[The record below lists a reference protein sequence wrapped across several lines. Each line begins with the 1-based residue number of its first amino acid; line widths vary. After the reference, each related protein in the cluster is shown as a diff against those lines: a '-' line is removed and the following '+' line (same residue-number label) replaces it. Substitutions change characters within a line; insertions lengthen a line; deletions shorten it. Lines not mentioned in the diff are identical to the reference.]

1 MIVNISSITKKKALV
16 IFLVIL
22 SLLVLPYSAVAD
34 TVSDLQR
41 QKEAYA
47 LEAQKAR
54 EQSQKKATEA
64 DYLRSKMSQLNAE
77 IREAESSLAIT
88 NSKISETNSLIESL
102 KKQITEQEEMLEK
115 EKVTMNGIISS
126 WYMEGDSTSMINNI
140 FSSSNLSEVIT
151 RQEYYESI
159 KQQIEIRMEKIEEL
173 KKQLYEQKTL
183 QDNNMAELS
192 QHKNNQLLQ
201 KNTIEQQRNYQS
213 YLLKS
218 TTNTIN
224 ELKQQEKN
232 ATQKAQEIQS
242 KINRISATKTWGG
255 QITSS
260 NDSSW
265 YYSQLWYPNLY
276 LGPSPYTVAQYGCL
290 ISSLAMVAKYYG
302 RNYDIPSAVA
312 ASSFNSEGYLLYSP
326 IVSDGGSQP
335 INWSRVNEELA
346 SGHPVVVG
354 VALGINMGNSYGV
367 SHFVVLKPYSQN
379 GNTYQMH
386 DPLGAGRGYDL
397 SQVKAMRIIR

>member
-1 MIVNISSITKKKALV
+1 MKIQSIAKTKGAIILFV
-16 IFLVIL
+16 LL
-22 SLLVLPYSAVAD
+22 SLLIMPYSAVAD

-54 EQSQKKATEA
+54 EQSQKKSSEA
-64 DYLRSKMSQLNAE
+64 DYLKSKLNQLNAE
-77 IREAESSLAIT
+77 IREAEYSLSIT
-88 NSKISETNSLIESL
+88 NGKISETNSLIDSL
-102 KKQITEQEEMLEK
+102 KKQITEQEDMLEK
-115 EKVTMNGIISS
+115 EKVTMNGIVSS

-242 KINRISATKTWGG
+242 KINRISATKRWGG
-255 QITSS
+255 DITSS

-290 ISSLAMVAKYYG
+290 ITSLAMIAKYYG
-302 RNYDIPSAVA
+302 RNYDVPSAVA
-312 ASSFNSEGYLLYSP
+312 ASSFNNGGYLVYTP
-326 IVSDGGSQP
+326 IVSDGWSIP
-335 INWSRVNEELA
+335 INWDRVDQEL
-346 SGHPVVVG
+346 STGHPVVVG
-354 VALGINMGNSYGV
+354 VALGEDMGNSYGV

>member
-1 MIVNISSITKKKALV
+1 MKRIKK
-16 IFLVIL
+16 IIL
-22 SLLVLPYSAVAD
+22 SATMFSIIFAPINAVAE
-34 TVSDLQR
+34 TISDLQR

-47 LEAQKAR
+47 QEAQNAR
-54 EQSQKKATEA
+54 DQSKKKATEA
-64 DYLRSKMSQLNAE
+64 DYLKSKLSQLNAE
-77 IREAESSLAIT
+77 INEAEVALSIT
-88 NSKISETNSLIESL
+88 NTKITETNALIDSL
-102 KKQITEQEEMLEK
+102 KKQIADQEEMLER
-115 EKVTMNGIISS
+115 EKVTMNSIVSS
-126 WYMEGDSTSMINNI
+126 WYMEGDSSSMINNL

-183 QDNNMAELS
+183 QDNNVAELN
-192 QHKNNQLLQ
+192 QHKNNQLVQ

-218 TTNTIN
+218 TTNSIN

-232 ATQKAQEIQS
+232 ATQKAQEIQG
-242 KINRISATKTWGG
+242 KIDQISATKSWGG
-255 QITSS
+255 QITSA

-302 RNYDIPSAVA
+302 RNHDIPSAVS
-312 ASSFNSEGYLLYSP
+312 ASSFNSEGYLLYTP

-335 INWSRVNEELA
+335 INWSRVNEEL
-346 SGHPVVVG
+346 SEGHPVVIG

-379 GNTYQMH
+379 GNKYQMH

>member
-1 MIVNISSITKKKALV
+1 MKRIKK
-16 IFLVIL
+16 IIL
-22 SLLVLPYSAVAD
+22 SATMFSIIFAPINAVAE
-34 TVSDLQR
+34 TISDLQR

-47 LEAQKAR
+47 QEAQNAR
-54 EQSQKKATEA
+54 DQSKKKATEA
-64 DYLRSKMSQLNAE
+64 DYLKSKLSQLNAE
-77 IREAESSLAIT
+77 INEAEVALSIT
-88 NSKISETNSLIESL
+88 NTKITETNALIDSL
-102 KKQITEQEEMLEK
+102 KKQIADQEEMLER
-115 EKVTMNGIISS
+115 EKVTMNSIVSS
-126 WYMEGDSTSMINNI
+126 WYMEGDSSSMINNL

-183 QDNNMAELS
+183 QDNNVAELN

-224 ELKQQEKN
+224 ELKQQEKV
-232 ATQKAQEIQS
+232 ASQKVQQLQVEIE
-242 KINRISATKTWGG
+242 KLTATKIWGG

-260 NDSSW
+260 NDSGW
-265 YYSQLWYPNLY
+265 YYSQRWYPNLY
-276 LGPSPYTVAQYGCL
+276 LGPSPYTVYDYGCL
-290 ISSLAMVAKYYG
+290 ITSMAMVAKYYG
-302 RNYDIPSAVA
+302 RNYDVPSAVA
-312 ASSFNSEGYLLYSP
+312 ASSFDREGYLNSTP
-326 IVSDGGSQP
+326 VVTDISVPRGSRAV
-335 INWSRVNEELA
+335 NWSVVNEELA
-346 SGHPVVVG
+346 NGHPVIIG
-354 VALGINMGNSYGV
+354 VDLPNITISGNSFGV
-367 SHFVVLKPYSQN
+367 DHFVVLKPFSQN